1 MSITPDSIRIFFVKC
16 ASRQA
21 RVSFSSFISPEF
33 HSGIPLFPFRRFTFG
48 FDFVSYQG
56 YYPVSIPLGAQP
68 AKRFLFLGSFAGYHP
83 AAHSCESS
91 RSLIVHFCRIIATTI
106 LFVLFAEL

>member
-1 MSITPDSIRIFFVKC
+1 L
-16 ASRQA
+16 
-21 RVSFSSFISPEF
+21 FIIPEF

-56 YYPVSIPLGAQP
+56 YFPVSIPLGAQP
-68 AKRFLFLGSFAGYHP
+68 AKRFLFLGSSAGYHP

-106 LFVLFAEL
+106 LFVPFAVHQCRVFFLRRPLSGMPCRLYKNLH